1 MKKET
6 IKLTESRLRT
16 LVEACVKEALEGAIE
31 EGATTDFISDI
42 MKSDL
47 SDEPM
52 PSWEEFKTLVM
63 GEPNRAKYLYNKL
76 MYNQAKS
83 GHIDHTGKN
92 TEIDY
97 GAAAITSEPG
107 FKGKAKR
114 AAAGAA
120 LAGKIA
126 FDKAKKSLKKPFKK
140 PIKNDDEDGNYPTFT
155 M

>member
-6 IKLTESRLRT
+6 IKLTESRLRK
-16 LVEACVKEALEGAIE
+16 LVEACVKEALEETME
-31 EGATTDFISDI
+31 EGATTDFISDV

-52 PSWEEFKTLVM
+52 PTWEEFKTLVM
-63 GEPNRAKYLYNKL
+63 GEPDRAKYLYNKL

-83 GHIDHTGKN
+83 GHIDNISKQTN
-92 TEIDY
+92 IDY

-107 FKGKAKR
+107 FKGRAKR
-114 AAAGAA
+114 AAAVAA

-126 FDKAKKSLKKPFKK
+126 FDKAKKSFKK
-140 PIKNDDEDGNYPTFT
+140 EKPEDAGSFT
-155 M
+155 L